1 MFQLNKTALML
12 GLTVSI
18 AGLTACG
25 GGNDSKTATKTN
37 ENSKKETTTETKAGS
52 DELAE
57 VQEIT
62 INNAAEP
69 ESLDP
74 YHVGGVPGSNV
85 VRQMFD
91 GLTSTDVNGNT
102 IPGVAESWETKD
114 NKVWTF
120 KLRDSK
126 WSNGEPVTADDF
138 VYAWRRGVDPK
149 TAASYSNYLANARVL
164 NAKEITEGKAK
175 PETLGIKALDDKTLE
190 VTLSESVPY
199 FPDMLTYSVTKP
211 VPRKVIEKYGDK
223 WTNPENIVVNGAYKL
238 AERKLNDKIV
248 LEKNPEYYDKDKVV
262 IDKVI
267 LLPIPKST
275 TDVTRYKAGEVDVT
289 ADDIPP
295 EQFATLKQQLGNQ
308 VKVSPKLCSYYYEYN
323 ITKAPF
329 DDKKVRLA
337 LSMALDRSIITDKV
351 MKQGQTISYQMTPV
365 ATKGIKKF
373 EPEWASWSMEKRLT
387 EAKKLLN
394 EAGYN
399 KEHPLK
405 FELLYNTNES
415 HKKIAVAVGA
425 LWKESLG
432 FVDISLVNQEW
443 KTYLDNRKAG
453 KFPMVRAAWCGDY
466 NEPSAFLNVLKTK
479 GSGNYGGYSSEVV
492 DGLLEQ
498 TLQAGVDVEQRMK
511 LYNQIE
517 EQFNKDIPDIF
528 MFHYV
533 SPRLVKPYVKGFS
546 DKDPLNNWQA
556 KYWSIAKH

>member
-1 MFQLNKTALML
+1 MFQLNKTALLL

-25 GGNDSKTATKTN
+25 GNDSKPASNTD

-74 YHVGGVPGSNV
+74 YHVGGVPGSSV

-91 GLTSTDVNGNT
+91 GLTSTDVDGNT

-138 VYAWRRGVDPK
+138 VYAWRRGVDPN

-164 NAKEITEGKAK
+164 NAKKITEGKAK
-175 PETLGIKALDDKTLE
+175 PEELGIKAIDDKTLE
-190 VTLSESVPY
+190 VTLSEPVPY

-211 VPRKVIEKYGDK
+211 VPRKVVEKYGDK

-248 LEKNPEYYDKDKVV
+248 LEKNPEYYDKDKVT
-262 IDKVI
+262 IEKVT

-295 EQFATLKQQLGNQ
+295 EQFAQLQKELGDQ

-329 DDKKVRLA
+329 DDKNVRLA

-373 EPEWASWSMEKRLT
+373 EPEWASWSMDKRLT

-492 DGLLEQ
+492 DGLLNQ
-498 TLQAGVDVEQRMK
+498 TLQAGVDETQRMK

-517 EQFNKDIPDIF
+517 EEFNKDIPDIF